1 MTGHFNWNLQHTA
14 HMFQD
19 TLQSCSF
26 LKTAK
31 TQGIPVLKSLLL
43 IMSLLRKFL
52 LTIFLAVLI
61 LFFKPVAG
69 MSDTKLDPLS
79 EWAVEEGYSLKI
91 AASGFELPTAIAI
104 VKNPKP
110 GPKSPKMF
118 VTELRGAI
126 KLVSNDSTVTT
137 FARIP
142 TFSPKAEWPDEAGEA
157 GMAGLCLDDE
167 HGYVFTTYAYRDKW
181 GVLRNGMSRFT
192 ATPHTFEGKA
202 SERQDY
208 LELFK
213 DDVSAFSH
221 QIGGC
226 VVDGDSIYIGV
237 GDGGEPSSSR
247 SVDKMLG
254 KLVRL
259 TLDGKPHPLNPF
271 ASSGLKPAS
280 VYAFGLR
287 NPFGLTVVDNR
298 VFVAENGVGLDRFLE
313 IQAGRDYAWD
323 GTDNSIATNA
333 AAVFSPTICPVQV
346 AFAPVGQNVL
356 EPKQNP
362 RFLIASSETKRRN
375 PGVVSVEFDLNQKMV
390 VGSPRYL
397 AHFVAKKHGQGV
409 VGLALSNEGLYF
421 CPILPVGNSGVVLV
435 MRYEPN
441 HAHSHIIGPGTGP
454 AELINTLNCLKCHS
468 LNGIG
473 NTQGPALDKNSLET
487 RVESRVLD
495 PTYADLIA
503 RLDANPDRKIQGG
516 RAARKEVLSAKPK
529 DRVNLWVINRLLYP
543 SFDEPNA
550 QMPPLNLTRE
560 QAEVIALYL
569 LQKPPEPTVGSVL
582 ASVFASPKFWAGLG
596 IGLFFGLGFAAVFAI
611 RSKRRV
617 QGRKGGP

>member
-1 MTGHFNWNLQHTA
+1 
-14 HMFQD
+14 
-19 TLQSCSF
+19 
-26 LKTAK
+26 
-31 TQGIPVLKSLLL
+31 
-43 IMSLLRKFL
+43 MSLLRKFL
-52 LTIFLAVLI
+52 LTVFLAGLI
-61 LFFKPVAG
+61 LFFKPVVA
-69 MSDTKLDPLS
+69 MTDTKLDPLS
-79 EWAVEEGYSLKI
+79 EWAVENGYSLKI
-91 AASGFELPTAIAI
+91 AASGFQLPTAIAI
-104 VKNPKP
+104 IKNPKSD
-110 GPKSPKMF
+110 PKSPKMF

-167 HGYVFTTYAYRDKW
+167 HGYVFATYAYRDDW
-181 GVLRNGMSRFT
+181 GVLRNGVTRFT
-192 ATPHTFEGKA
+192 ATPHTFEGNA

-237 GDGGEPSSSR
+237 GDGGEPSSSG
-247 SVDKMLG
+247 SLDKMLG
-254 KLVRL
+254 KLLRL
-259 TLDGKPHPLNPF
+259 TLDGKPHPSNPF
-271 ASSGLKPAS
+271 ATSEVKPAS

-287 NPFGLTVVDNR
+287 NPFGLTVVDDR
-298 VFVAENGVGLDRFLE
+298 VFVAENGVSLDRFLE

-346 AFAPVGQNVL
+346 AFAPVEQNVL
-356 EPKQNP
+356 EQKQNP
-362 RFLIASSETKRRN
+362 RFLIASSETKRLN

-390 VGSPRYL
+390 IGSPKYL
-397 AHFVAKKHGQGV
+397 VNFVAKKHGQGV
-409 VGLALSNEGLYF
+409 VGLALSTEGLYF
-421 CPILPVGNSGVVLV
+421 CPILPVGNSGVVMV
-435 MRYEPN
+435 MRYEPGR
-441 HAHSHIIGPGTGP
+441 AHSRIIGPGTGP
-454 AELINTLNCLKCHS
+454 AELINSLSCLKCHS
-468 LNGIG
+468 LNGVG
-473 NTQGPALDKNSLET
+473 NTQGPSLDKNSLET

-495 PTYADLIA
+495 PSYAALIA
-503 RLDANPDRKIQGG
+503 RLDANPDKKIQ
-516 RAARKEVLSAKPK
+516 ASKVARKEVISAKHK
-529 DRVNLWVINRLLYP
+529 DRVKLWVINRLLYP

-560 QAEVIALYL
+560 QAEVIASYL
-569 LQKPPEPTVGSVL
+569 LQKPPAPTVGSVI
-582 ASVFASPKFWAGLG
+582 ASVLESPKFWAGLG
-596 IGLFFGLGFAAVFAI
+596 LGLFFGLGFAAISTI

-617 QGRKGGP
+617 S